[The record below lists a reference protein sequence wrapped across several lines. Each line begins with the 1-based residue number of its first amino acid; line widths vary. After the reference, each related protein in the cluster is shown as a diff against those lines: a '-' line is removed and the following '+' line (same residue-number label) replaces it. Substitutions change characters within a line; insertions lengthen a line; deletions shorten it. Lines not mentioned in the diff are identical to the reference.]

1 MVRSNVIREL
11 EMSKLEAEV
20 CSNFC
25 GLYMHKQTDTHMLK
39 NKINK
44 ISKSIRKE
52 KDKKNIRLHRII
64 CHAFG

>member
-44 ISKSIRKE
+44 ISK
-52 KDKKNIRLHRII
+52 
-64 CHAFG
+64 